1 MNFANSSFFAKLQNY
16 EIPNCFFLE
25 FPYFVILPDF
35 AKLPF
40 FEEMSYFVIL
50 PDFAKLQNLANFPVI
65 RKIQNTKKTATKAI
79 ELISVYG

>member
-1 MNFANSSFFAKLQNY
+1 M
-16 EIPNCFFLE
+16 
-25 FPYFVILPDF
+25 ILPDF